1 MRAVVL
7 SENGGPEKLTIEEV
21 TTPQPKAGE
30 VRVKLKTSALNRRD
44 YYLTLGLYPGMQ
56 YPSIPGSDGAGVVDA
71 VGEGGDASL
80 IGNEVVIYPARD
92 WGDDETKFGPNFF
105 ALGMPDQG
113 TFAEY
118 VCVPAGNI
126 FAKPAHLNWEQAAAI
141 PLAGLTSWRAVV
153 THAEVQA
160 GQKVLVT
167 GAGSGVSTF
176 AIHWALGLG
185 AEVYVTS
192 GNTEKINKAKALGV
206 SDGVS
211 YLEEGFTD
219 QLREMSGGF
228 DVIIDSA
235 GGDGI
240 NALIN
245 TLNDAGRYVFF
256 GSTLGDPSVGLQ
268 LVSLFFRHIRLQ
280 GTTMGSPKEFGA
292 MINFVRDKKIEP
304 TVHEVFPM
312 EEVISAF
319 KLMENFSQ
327 VGKIVMSNQQDN

>member
-7 SENGGPEKLTIEEV
+7 SEDGGPEKLTIDEV

-30 VRVKLKTSALNRRD
+30 VRVKLKASALNRRD

-71 VGEGGDASL
+71 VGEDGDASL

-92 WGDDETKFGPNFF
+92 WGDDETKFGPTFR

-118 VCVPAGNI
+118 VCVPAANI
-126 FAKPAHLNWEQAAAI
+126 FAKPAHLNWQQAAAI

-153 THAEVQA
+153 THGQVQA

-167 GAGSGVSTF
+167 AAGSGVSTF

-192 GNTEKINKAKALGV
+192 GNKEKISKAKALGV

-256 GSTLGDPSVGLQ
+256 GSTLGDPSAGLQ
-268 LVSLFFRHIRLQ
+268 LVNVFFRHIRLQ
-280 GTTMGSPKEFGA
+280 GTTMGSPKEFAA
-292 MINFVRDKKIEP
+292 MMNFVADKKIEP
-304 TVHEVFPM
+304 IVQEAFAM
-312 EEVISAF
+312 EDFIAAF

-327 VGKIVMSNQQDN
+327 MGKIVLCNEQDN